1 MSNAEIIEPIGLL
14 EIFCD
19 GFEQHERQ
27 GHNMTCVAVRNTRN
41 GKVAVA
47 RLTFPASSTEAA
59 IEDARSALADD
70 KLLLSD
76 QPGLVPS
83 KLPN

>member
-1 MSNAEIIEPIGLL
+1 MSGEVIEPIGLL
-14 EIFCD
+14 EIYCD
-19 GFEQHERQ
+19 GFEEHERQ
-27 GHNMTCVAVRNTRN
+27 GHNISCIAVRNTKN

-47 RLTFPASSTEAA
+47 RLTFPASSTESA
-59 IEDARSALADD
+59 IEDARAALADD